1 MVDYLVLDHLSNLKR
16 ATYTVVRVSGHVIT
30 NYCKVLVMS
39 GVFPLFALRDFKI
52 QRRGR
57 QRKRQKKKQTKTK
70 TKGFISKTTTS
81 HVHHTFLYIS
91 LPASYPDVSLSMK
104 ICAQRKTGRR
114 QRARRASPAV
124 CTFPMV
130 PCGSSPVTRVSRSP
144 LLCEKRSA

>member
-16 ATYTVVRVSGHVIT
+16 ATYTSVRVSGHVIT

-39 GVFPLFALRDFKI
+39 SVFPQFAVRDFKI

-57 QRKRQKKKQTKTK
+57 QRERQKKQKQKQRFNK
-70 TKGFISKTTTS
+70 ENNNFARAS
-81 HVHHTFLYIS
+81 HFSVHFFPCLV
-91 LPASYPDVSLSMK
+91 PRVSLSMK
-104 ICAQRKTGRR
+104 MCAPRKAGRR

-124 CTFPMV
+124 CTLPMA

-144 LLCEKRSA
+144 LPCEKRSA